1 MKSLFM
7 HFFLLITSL
16 LIAGCAGMP
25 NIQIPSGKGGL
36 AGLIPSSAGGSGS
49 DTLSTLV
56 SLGKDAKD
64 ALVPVPESEEI
75 EIGEAMASGLLG
87 AAPLLVN
94 DRIQQYVNR
103 VGKWIALH
111 SERPG
116 LPWSFAVIDSP
127 VPNAFAA
134 PGGKVFITTGL
145 LYRLRSESEL
155 AGALGHEIA
164 HVILKHH
171 LNALRKGG
179 VMGLVTTGAGVLVD
193 NKFKNTGLA
202 AQIGKGWVK
211 GTLAGGKELYV
222 KGLSPDDELQADR
235 VGMVLAARAGYDPF
249 GLPTVLQL
257 LQNLSTDQQASK
269 SLVYSSHPT
278 PSLRLS
284 ELDKSIGKS
293 LDQFSS
299 QADLQERF
307 VAAILGTTP
316 SDLKKPATPPK
327 ATTGKPTTPAAPK
340 KPQ

>member
-1 MKSLFM
+1 MKSLYM
-7 HFFLLITSL
+7 RFFLLITPL

-25 NIQIPSGKGGL
+25 NIPIPSGKGGL
-36 AGLIPSSAGGSGS
+36 ASFIPSSTGGGSS
-49 DTLSTLV
+49 DTISNVV
-56 SLGKDAKD
+56 SLGKDLKD
-64 ALVPVPESEEI
+64 AVTDVPESEEI
-75 EIGEAMASGLLG
+75 EIGEVMASGLLG
-87 AAPLLVN
+87 AAPLLAN
-94 DRIQQYVNR
+94 DRIQQYINR

-116 LPWSFAVIDSP
+116 LPWNFAVIDSP

-171 LNALRKGG
+171 LRAVQKAGQA
-179 VMGLVTTGAGVLVD
+179 GLLTTGLGMLANSKIRD
-193 NKFKNTGLA
+193 TGLA
-202 AQIGKGWVK
+202 SQIGKGWVK
-211 GTLAGGKELYV
+211 GALSGGKELYV

-299 QADLQERF
+299 QAVLQERF

-316 SDLKKPATPPK
+316 SDLKKPAIPPK
-327 ATTGKPTTPAAPK
+327 PTTGKPTAPVAPK
-340 KPQ
+340 KSQ